1 MFRSITIFGQQM
13 KEVGSMYSKNPN
25 VCKHCGLDLTIYS
38 EKTQRSHVENCLSIN
53 ANRKDL
59 QKLKGD
65 LNKWSKME
73 DSWDKIRFERDY
85 TSKPSKTVN
94 TPSAKDAVSELLS
107 ALGENVTREGLLDTP
122 RRVAEM
128 YAELTSGYQLD
139 PKEIVEKA
147 IFKEGSSELVIV
159 RDIPFYS
166 LCEHHLAPFFGT
178 ATIGYVPVNGRVVG
192 LSKLARVL
200 DAFAKR
206 LQVQERLGAQIADT
220 LYTSVLNPNGV
231 GVYISA
237 EHLCMAMRG
246 VQKPGTSTVTNIL
259 RGCIKNGDHKEE
271 WMRMVAGR

>member
-1 MFRSITIFGQQM
+1 
-13 KEVGSMYSKNPN
+13 MYSKNCP
-25 VCKHCGLDLTIYS
+25 HCGLDLTIYGD
-38 EKTQRSHVENCLSIN
+38 KTQESHIKNCLSIN

-65 LNKWSKME
+65 LNKWSKLDDAWE
-73 DSWDKIRFERDY
+73 SYPGDYWKDIR
-85 TSKPSKTVN
+85 SNKKLN

-107 ALGENVTREGLLDTP
+107 ALGEDVTREGLLETP

-139 PKEIVEKA
+139 PREIVEKA

-220 LYTSVLNPNGV
+220 LYTSGLNPNGV

-246 VQKPGTSTVTNIL
+246 VQKPGTSTVTNTL